1 MHVASQ
7 MLTFIKIIC
16 KIIFYYENGVFWY
29 FKVVFVHKIDVYKEL
44 NTCV

>member
-1 MHVASQ
+1 MHVGSQ
-7 MLTFIKIIC
+7 MITFIKIIC

-29 FKVVFVHKIDVYKEL
+29 FNVVFVRQIDVCKEL